1 VDFRALYDAHFAF
14 TWRNLRRLGVRDA
27 DIPDAVQDVFI
38 VVHRKLAEFEGR
50 SKITTW
56 LFAICLRVAADR
68 RKASRH
74 ATREEPYC
82 DQTHAQSSTANPHET
97 AQLIEQLLG
106 GLPMEQRIV
115 FVMFELE
122 GFSGDEIAE
131 ALVIPVGTV
140 RSRLRL
146 ARDTFRTSVA
156 KFTESAPLIASDP

>member
-1 VDFRALYDAHFAF
+1 MDFRALYDAHFAF
-14 TWRNLRRLGVRDA
+14 VWRNLRRLGVREA
-27 DIPDAVQDVFI
+27 DLPDALQDVFI

-68 RKASRH
+68 RKAARH
-74 ATREEPYC
+74 ATKEEPFC
-82 DQTHAQSSTANPHET
+82 DRTHALSVAPSAHET
-97 AQLIEQLLG
+97 AECVEGLLGILPIEQ
-106 GLPMEQRIV
+106 RVV

-131 ALVIPVGTV
+131 ALAIPVGTV

-146 ARDTFRTSVA
+146 ARDAFCIA
-156 KFTESAPLIASDP
+156 IAQLTESTRLLASPP